1 MKVLVALGALC
12 IISCLLRPASS
23 QQLPDGKNVGKLFGG
38 YATRTRLSTLTS
50 TVLYT
55 CALTVAKGVVCTGRK
70 KRGVRVLETIDDIQ
84 SREERSLDS
93 TLLDDPV
100 QVSVSDPK
108 GKDEVGKLFIALT
121 TFTTIT
127 TTSLSINKSTT
138 VSLSF
143 NCLPLGGT
151 VADVCG

>member
-55 CALTVAKGVVCTGRK
+55 CALTVENGVVCTGRK

-84 SREERSLDS
+84 SLEKRSLDS
-93 TLLDDPV
+93 TLLDDPA
-100 QVSVSDPK
+100 QVVVSDPK
-108 GKDEVGKLFIALT
+108 EVGKLFIALT

-127 TTSLSINKSTT
+127 TTSFSVNKSTT